1 MIRRIAAHLGRN
13 IYGLIAIVIA
23 LGGTAY
29 AAATIGAGDIKPNA
43 VRAKHIKD
51 GHVRGAEVRDSA
63 LTGADVDDDTLTGS
77 DIDETSLSG
86 VNAAALNG
94 AIVISDQDSAG
105 AGQSGP
111 LSLGQIPGVGHF
123 EIECDDP
130 VMQMRFVSEFGGGNL
145 AVIQDNGGADA
156 LYEEIANGAATT
168 WLTTTTVDAAADIVT
183 YRIHRG
189 QQAAPEVET
198 PKATITVTAR
208 RGSDTIPD
216 LCNYTVQGIAQP

>member
-1 MIRRIAAHLGRN
+1 MIRRVASHLGRN
-13 IYGLIAIVIA
+13 VYGLIAITIA
-23 LGGTAY
+23 LSGTAY
-29 AAATIGAGDIKPNA
+29 AAAKIGAGDIKPDA

-51 GHVRGAEVRDSA
+51 GQVRTGEVRDEALSSTDIA
-63 LTGADVDDDTLTGS
+63 DASLTGDD
-77 DIDETSLSG
+77 IAEESLIG
-86 VNAAALNG
+86 VNAATLNG
-94 AIVISDQDSAG
+94 AIVISDQGSAG

-111 LSLGQIPGVGHF
+111 QSLGTIPGVGHF
-123 EIECDDP
+123 EIECDAAS
-130 VMQMRFVSEFGGGNL
+130 MQMRFVSEFGGGNL
-145 AVIQDNGGADA
+145 AVIQDAGGADA
-156 LYEEIANGAATT
+156 VYEEIANGAGTT
-168 WLTTTTVDAAADIVT
+168 LITTGTVDAAADMVT